1 MARKA
6 SGEVVKP
13 RKPRSESLP
22 AKPRARRRTTKGG
35 PGWEF
40 PPQRYT
46 LTADSGWLPLNA
58 PWNFWQ
64 TGVPGRWME
73 DACAA
78 VESAISA
85 YAQTAA
91 MLSLYHWQDLP
102 NGGRR
107 KLDSALSRVLRNPN
121 AYQTRSDFILNQVR
135 ALFYRG
141 NAYAL
146 AVRDDRS
153 VVQEMHPLP
162 DRAQPRVDPVSREIF
177 YDFSGYDVTPL
188 PPGQWADRVVP
199 ARLVWHLKLNTPR
212 NPLVGVTP
220 LESAVLAAAANA
232 SISAQQQAF
241 FANMSR
247 PSGTLNTD
255 MVLTTKQVAELR
267 ERWQEQSTGL
277 NLGGVP
283 ILTAGLKWQS
293 LSLNATDTQLIEY
306 FKLTVG
312 DIARALRIPGVM
324 IGINDGTTTY
334 SNAETLMTFWLSSG
348 LGFLLNHVE
357 LSLDKFFGLPEG
369 QYSEFDTTDLLR
381 SAFKDRIDA
390 LVRGVQGGVFAPNEA
405 RRTESLPEVEGGDMP
420 RVQQQLVALDW
431 EPPAPAVP
439 APDPIPPASEQDD
452 GDDDQTPTRAQVID
466 LARALVQRKQAHG

>member
-1 MARKA
+1 M
-6 SGEVVKP
+6 V
-13 RKPRSESLP
+13 P
-22 AKPRARRRTTKGG
+22 ATKPRARRRTKAV
-35 PGWEF
+35 PMDY
-40 PPQRYT
+40 PPQRAT
-46 LTADSGWLPLNA
+46 LTADSGWIPLNA
-58 PWNFWQ
+58 PWNYWQ
-64 TGVPGRWME
+64 TAIPGHMPE

-91 MLSLYHWQDLP
+91 MLSLHHWRSRRD
-102 NGGRR
+102 GGRD
-107 KLDSALSRVLRNPN
+107 KLSSALSRVMRDPN
-121 AYQTRSDFILNQVR
+121 DYQTRSDFVMNQVR
-135 ALFYRG
+135 TLYYRG

-146 AVRDDRS
+146 AVRGEDGAPD
-153 VVQEMHPLP
+153 ELHPLP
-162 DRAQPRVDPVSREIF
+162 DRAHPRIDPVSREIF
-177 YDFSGYDVTPL
+177 YDFSGFDVTPL
-188 PPGQWADRVVP
+188 PPGDWVDRTVP
-199 ARLVWHLKLNTPR
+199 ARYVWHLKLNTPR
-212 NPLVGVTP
+212 HPLVGVTP
-220 LESAVLAAAANA
+220 LESAVLSAAANA
-232 SISAQQQAF
+232 SMSAQQQAF

-277 NLGGVP
+277 RLGGVP
-283 ILTAGLKWQS
+283 ILTAGLKWS
-293 LSLNATDTQLIEY
+293 PMSLNASDTQLIEY

-324 IGINDGTTTY
+324 IGINDGTQSY
-334 SNAETLMTFWLSSG
+334 SNAEALMAFWLSTG

-369 QYSEFDTTDLLR
+369 QYCEFDTSDLLR

-405 RRTESLPEVEGGDMP
+405 RATESLPAVEAGDMP

-431 EPPAPAVP
+431 EPPEPAPPSALPAPAADDEQPDEEPEPPVP
-439 APDPIPPASEQDD
+439 SKAE
-452 GDDDQTPTRAQVID
+452 VID
-466 LARALVQRKQAHG
+466 LARAFAQRKQGHG